1 MEAIATLFREQ
12 IGLIMT
18 VATCV
23 IVVSFFRWFFLK
35 RESALGAEKKLPR
48 QLWMLLIT
56 IVCVLI
62 VILALPIKEATRGQ
76 VLSLLG
82 IVITSIIALSSTT
95 FVANAMAGLMLR
107 MINTFKPGDYIRFDD
122 QLCRVT
128 ERGLFHTEVQNE
140 EKDLVTYPNLFL
152 VTNPIRVIQQTGTLI
167 SCSLSL
173 GYDISKDKIEQHL
186 IAAAK
191 SIGLETP
198 FVLVKSLGDFSVVYR
213 VSGFLNEV
221 KHLVTWRSN
230 LAKAVLQ
237 HLHLAGIEIVSPNFM
252 NTRQFD
258 SQSVFIPKEKKNSLA
273 DAPTKSST
281 VIEEKIFDKAEDAHE
296 KEQLVAE
303 RDKLRLQ
310 LSDGS
315 VEENTKEWSK
325 LQQQFVEI
333 ELKIAQLE
341 QCSQE

>member
-1 MEAIATLFREQ
+1 MDLIASLFREQ
-12 IGLIMT
+12 ISVIVT
-18 VATCV
+18 VAVCV
-23 IVVSFFRWFFLK
+23 MVIGFFRWFFLK

-48 QLWMLLIT
+48 QLWMLLVT
-56 IVCVLI
+56 LVCILI
-62 VILALPIKEATRGQ
+62 IILALPIKEATRGQ

-107 MINTFKPGDYIRFDD
+107 MINTFKPGDYIRFDE

-167 SCSLSL
+167 SCNLSL
-173 GYDISKDKIEQHL
+173 GYDTSKDKVEQHL

-198 FVLVKSLGDFSVVYR
+198 FVLVKSLGDFSVAYR

-230 LAKAVLQ
+230 LAKAVL
-237 HLHLAGIEIVSPNFM
+237 HTLHTAGIEIVSPNFM
-252 NTRQFD
+252 NARQFD
-258 SQSVFIPKEKKNSLA
+258 CESTFIPKEKKSKLSSSQS
-273 DAPTKSST
+273 KSNT
-281 VIEEKIFDKAEDAHE
+281 IIEEKIFDKAEDASE
-296 KEQLVAE
+296 KEQLVVE

-315 VEENTKEWSK
+315 IEENTKEWSK
-325 LQQQFVEI
+325 VQQQLVEA
-333 ELKIAQLE
+333 ELKIAQYE
-341 QCSQE
+341 QTGQA